1 MGSHPSRRRQQQD
14 RVRAEA
20 RAVLGGRLDGDGAP
34 LGLADVQKLE
44 YTQAV
49 VKETLRTGACVG
61 ACEGCVFR
69 DVMRG
74 TRLVLNLFFLKPDIP
89 PLPPFFRT
97 SNPQ

>member
-1 MGSHPSRRRQQQD
+1 MGSHHSRRRQHQD

-34 LGLADVQKLE
+34 LRLADVQKLE

-74 TRLVLNLFFLKPDIP
+74 AAARSQSFF
-89 PLPPFFRT
+89 
-97 SNPQ
+97 